1 MNLWWG
7 IGLLFTAM
15 TGFALLVFGSFFSG
29 RVKHRVPFYWFR
41 SIFDI
46 TEMQKPAISGF
57 LIANT

>member
-29 RVKHRVPFYWFR
+29 KVKLRVPFYWFR
-41 SIFDI
+41 SIFRHYRNAKTRHKRVFDR
-46 TEMQKPAISGF
+46 
-57 LIANT
+57 